1 MKSLTSRISLLLI
14 YLLRSLGRFLSVVV
28 VGSFFNTPPL
38 LLSYSIYFL
47 SGSCYCF

>member
-1 MKSLTSRISLLLI
+1 MKSLTSVISPLFI
-14 YLLRSLGRFLSVVV
+14 YLLRFLGRFLSVV